1 MEPHEMQEHTE
12 HAQHAGEKGI
22 GLTMAIVAVL
32 LAIATLLSHRSHTE
46 EVLLQGEI
54 NDKWGFYQ
62 AKHIRA
68 YEFGMHAEMMAVLP
82 GGHDAALSSLK
93 KSTEEECGVPAEE
106 GCTSPFLKGG
116 SPVLKQILDE
126 QKAAK
131 SAEAHEGKAE
141 HEAKTGESSPAGTH
155 VAKEEH
161 ATKAEGG
168 EGKKERTPS
177 EGSVK
182 IRKEAD
188 EMEREKQVI
197 QKRANFYDGSELFL
211 EISIVLCSIAL
222 LAGNKMFWR
231 ISFLSTI
238 GGIGVA
244 LWGLLGLFAY

>member
-93 KSTEEECGVPAEE
+93 KSTEEECGVPIEE
-106 GCTSPFLKGG
+106 GCPNPLVKSG
-116 SPVLKQILDE
+116 SPILKRILDE
-126 QKAAK
+126 QKATKA
-131 SAEAHEGKAE
+131 ADAHEGKAE
-141 HEAKTGESSPAGTH
+141 HEAKAPASEKPP
-155 VAKEEH
+155 ANEEH
-161 ATKAEGG
+161 GAKAAEGG
-168 EGKKERTPS
+168 EGKKEKAPS
-177 EGSVK
+177 DGARK
-182 IRKEAD
+182 IQEQAR
-188 EMEREKQVI
+188 EMEKEKHVI

-238 GGIGVA
+238 SGIGVA
-244 LWGLLGLFAY
+244 LWGLLGLFAH